1 MLEGHRE
8 MSFLEHL
15 EELRHRLIKSVA
27 SILVFSIGAY
37 FISDQIIAIITRPI
51 DEVYF
56 MAPTEAFAVRIK
68 ISLFVGLILALPV
81 VLYQAWQF
89 VVPGL
94 YSHETRIVIP
104 MVILTTVFFVGGATF
119 CFFVVLPIGIQFLI
133 GFGTEKLKP
142 LIAVGRYVSFV
153 AWMTLSFGV
162 VFELPI
168 VTFFLGRVGL
178 INSGMLRKWRRYALV
193 AILVVAAAVTPSP
206 DMFSQLMLAGPL
218 YFLYEAS
225 IIVVRL
231 TGKNEKGRNR
241 PENDTEA

>member
-1 MLEGHRE
+1 MLGDPRQ

-15 EELRHRLIKSVA
+15 EELRHRLIKSLA

-37 FISDQIIAIITRPI
+37 FISDHIIGVVTRPI

-81 VLYQAWQF
+81 VLYQIWQF

-94 YSHETRIVIP
+94 YAHETRLVVP
-104 MVILTTVFFVGGATF
+104 MVLLATLFFLVGALF
-119 CFFVVLPIGIQFLI
+119 CFFVVLPVGIKFLI

-153 AWMTLSFGV
+153 AWMTLAFGV

-178 INSGMLRKWRRYALV
+178 IHSGMLRKGRRYALV

-218 YFLYEAS
+218 YVLYEAS

-231 TGKNEKGRNR
+231 TGTNEKRGTPPSN
-241 PENDTEA
+241 PAGG